1 MVGAPLRGGRPR
13 ASPRVSTASR
23 GGDVATTE
31 INPSWLDGERYVAFL
46 NDVFPGQ
53 WSRAAYEWYAART
66 FNHRASDI
74 LVRARGQRI
83 LSGMALCYRQVRAG
97 DEAPVEVCVI
107 SAAGTLP
114 SEQRHCHYAELL
126 LAALERCRDR
136 ACTAVLGFVTCQ
148 NGSGRG
154 LIRLGARAVPSFYI
168 ASAARPRVQSGS
180 PRVQRKAQARA
191 PVARSGA
198 AASMGPGPSSDPPRK
213 SFPLR
218 ASRGLEPAVPGAPPR
233 GANPSPVTRLD
244 GFDRGCGF
252 NGSPAMALLSQGA
265 DREGHIADLARASAR
280 RGRNFFMYSLSPYEA
295 GAASRAGLRIRDGY
309 LMILSTGRSGRDAE
323 RLESAAWQVDS
334 GDRV

>member
-1 MVGAPLRGGRPR
+1 VVGAPLRGGRPR
-13 ASPRVSTASR
+13 ASPRVSTAAR
-23 GGDVATTE
+23 GDDAATTE
-31 INPSWLDGERYVAFL
+31 INPAWLDGERYVAFL

-97 DEAPVEVCVI
+97 GEAPLEVCVI

-114 SEQRHCHYAELL
+114 GEQRHGHYAELL

-136 ACTAVLGFVTCQ
+136 ACTAVLGFVTSQ

-154 LIRLGARAVPSFYI
+154 LIRLGARPVPSFYI
-168 ASAARPRVQSGS
+168 ASAGRPRVQSGP
-180 PRVQRKAQARA
+180 PRLQRKAQVRA
-191 PVARSGA
+191 LLPALEQQRQWDEGRRQADAVGHFHYEHREDWSKQFLERPHAVQI
-198 AASMGPGPSSDPPRK
+198 
-213 SFPLR
+213 LR
-218 ASRGLEPAVPGAPPR
+218 LSHD
-233 GANPSPVTRLD
+233 S
-244 GFDRGCGF
+244 
-252 NGSPAMALLSQGA
+252 MALIEAVGATDRLQWLSCP
-265 DREGHIADLARASAR
+265 RERTARHIGDLARASAR

-295 GAASRAGLRIRDGY
+295 DAASRAGLRIRDGY

-323 RLESAAWQVDS
+323 RLGRAAWEVDS